1 MIRHSTPA
9 FLAVYLLLFI
19 VCLGPLPFGSVLVP
33 GRTALG
39 LCALAA
45 FVCALLTSDGSDGE
59 RGALLACL
67 PVAAV
72 GGLGLLQ
79 SLSWPRA
86 VVAVLAPRLAEDWA
100 QAARLLGEESARFA
114 LSQAPEVSRGAA
126 FHWLAVAAAAA
137 AATLTLRQRPQR
149 RLVLGALLALAVFE
163 VFYGTG
169 VGTPG
174 SGRIWGVEVGGDPNR
189 LRGTFVNA
197 NHAALYLSLAVTTAF
212 AGLWWSIRRA
222 RWERSIESRILLFAG
237 PSLLFLLLFV
247 GLAFTGSRGGLV
259 AVVLALLLQA
269 LLMAAPQ
276 KQFTTGLAALAGIG
290 VLGIGG
296 VVWFGFEQGFGRL
309 LATSGYE
316 IAWGQRLL
324 AWRAAWQLFTGA
336 PWTGCG
342 LGTFRQAFPAVQP
355 ADLEG
360 TWSHAH
366 NDPLEILVTTGLVG
380 FLLLAAALALVTRQ
394 LWHRLNDGRR
404 SEDHALALAGAGA
417 LAAALLH
424 SLVDFGL
431 TIPANAFTLAILL
444 GMAITPPTRSKVS
457 SREA

>member
-33 GRTALG
+33 ARTALG

-45 FVCALLTSDGSDGE
+45 FVCALLANSEGLGGQRET
-59 RGALLACL
+59 LLASL
-67 PVAAV
+67 PVVAV
-72 GGLGLLQ
+72 GVWGLLQ
-79 SLSWPRA
+79 SLSWPRPL
-86 VVAVLAPRLAEDWA
+86 VATLTPGLAADWS
-100 QAARLLGEESARFA
+100 QATRLLGDEAPHFA
-114 LSQAPEVSRGAA
+114 LSLAPEVTRATA
-126 FHWLAVAAAAA
+126 LHWLAVAAAVAA
-137 AATLTLRQRPQR
+137 ASLAVRQRSQR
-149 RLVLGALLALAVFE
+149 RLLLGALLALAVFE
-163 VFYGTG
+163 VFYGAG
-169 VGTPG
+169 IGTRG
-174 SGRIWGVEVGGDPNR
+174 SSRIWGVEVGGDPDR
-189 LRGTFVNA
+189 LRGTFVNS
-197 NHAALYLSLAVTTAF
+197 NHAALYLSFAVTTAF
-212 AGLWWSIRRA
+212 AGLWWSIRRV
-222 RWERSIESRILLFAG
+222 RWERAIERQILLIAG

-259 AVVLALLLQA
+259 AVVLALLVQA
-269 LLMAAPQ
+269 LLMAAPK
-276 KQFTTGLAALAGIG
+276 KQFTTGLAAVAGIG

-309 LATSGYE
+309 LSTSGYE

-324 AWRAAWQLFTGA
+324 AWRATWQLFLEV

-380 FLLLAAALALVTRQ
+380 FLLLLAALVLVARQ
-394 LWHRLNDGRR
+394 LWQRLTDARR

-417 LAAALLH
+417 LTTALFH

-431 TIPANAFTLAILL
+431 TIPANAFTLAILI
-444 GMAITPPTRSKVS
+444 GMAITPPLRS
-457 SREA
+457 RDT